1 MSIEVAQ
8 GLFEAGRAHAM
19 SSILL
24 HNAAVQRAIDE
35 EKPDPDKFAFNGT
48 YSISIYYLVCI
59 GLELYLKAAYVHYS
73 GDGSHKALHAIGHD
87 LIAAL
92 DEAEKHGF
100 QSAVE
105 NLREIA
111 DLLRLPHLK
120 HYFRYNTPTEVPL
133 PEIAGVI
140 AAIQIID
147 DELQPLLFPK

>member
-1 MSIEVAQ
+1 MSIEVARS
-8 GLFEAGRAHAM
+8 LFEAGRAHAM

-24 HNAAVQRAIDE
+24 HNAAIARAIED
-35 EKPDPDKFAFNGT
+35 KNPDPEKFAFNGT

-87 LIAAL
+87 LVAAL

-100 QSAVE
+100 KSTVE
-105 NLREIA
+105 NLHEIA

-120 HYFRYNTPTEVPL
+120 HYFRYNTPAEVPL
-133 PEIAGVI
+133 PEVAGVI